1 MPDVAPAEGDL
12 LVGVVGEQEL
22 VAGVPERLVGPEG
35 GAFALREAAKV
46 KSTPVKSPSANGG
59 PAGVEVSPITVE
71 RGLSQ

>member
-46 KSTPVKSPSANGG
+46 KSTPVNCA
-59 PAGVEVSPITVE
+59 
-71 RGLSQ
+71 